1 MRKALIS
8 LTAITLVGASAVAIA
23 SDDSRRRMPA
33 DDWLSLAAIAGKLS
47 EQGFNVR
54 ELEVDDGLYEA
65 KAYDASGTY
74 LKLKIDPRTG
84 EVISRRTR
92 R

>member
-23 SDDSRRRMPA
+23 SDDSRRRQPA
-33 DDWLSLAAIAGKLS
+33 GDWLALAEIAGKLS
-47 EQGFNVR
+47 EQGFKVT
-54 ELEVDDGLYEA
+54 ELEIDDGLYEA